1 MERQN
6 QIRDMEVENQQ
17 EPAPRRPRV
26 RAQEIQDT
34 SRTLRCRLLIGPK
47 SKRWFLGVQ
56 SRKDAAVIM
65 IEVCKTIAKLGYQW
79 YIESEYRVR
88 CRQTTNVDQKQ
99 LVTEMRLQL
108 YKVQEHT
115 YLLDFQKMEGN
126 VCSFMHMCG
135 TVIDQLQKG
144 LSRSTHT
151 MCRREGGE

>member
-1 MERQN
+1 M
-6 QIRDMEVENQQ
+6 
-17 EPAPRRPRV
+17 
-26 RAQEIQDT
+26 
-34 SRTLRCRLLIGPK
+34 
-47 SKRWFLGVQ
+47 Q

-65 IEVCKTIAKLGYQW
+65 IEVCKTIAMLGYQW

-88 CRQTTNVDQKQ
+88 CRQTTNVDQKE

-115 YLLDFQKMEGN
+115 YLLDFQKMGGN

-151 MCRREGGE
+151 MGRREGWR